1 MFKNIICALLLA
13 MMWIPSAQ
21 AQQLVTFEQQQIS
34 WLKQYVGNWLT
45 QGDSSIKMTV
55 EAPMDN
61 ALLVKVYRK
70 QANQWRCFLVEL
82 ISFDAISQ
90 QIVAAGADDNNQAF
104 IGKGKF
110 LNQHT
115 WMMQDVNHLGDK
127 TMQVTFNFVSDTQV
141 NLTATSDIPANNW
154 KITYTKQAE

>member
-1 MFKNIICALLLA
+1 MFKNIRSILLLL
-13 MMWIPSAQ
+13 MLIPNVQ
-21 AQQLVTFEQQQIS
+21 AQQSVTFEQQQIS
-34 WLKQYVGNWLT
+34 WLKQYVGTWLT

-61 ALLVKVYRK
+61 ALVVKVYRK
-70 QANQWRCFLVEL
+70 EASKWVCFLVEL

-141 NLTATSDIPANNW
+141 NLTAISNIPANNW
-154 KITYTKQAE
+154 KITYAKQAE